1 MLTTQQIDALNHC
14 LKCSICV
21 DNCPVARVNP
31 QFLGPKK
38 LAIDWLRI
46 AQEDGASPSPYLDY
60 CSNCKTCETV
70 CPSNVRIATLNQL
83 TKSDFPTTK
92 RLFRKKL
99 LSDPALMG
107 KMIHLWPGAGNA
119 AMRLPA
125 MRFCLGKTL
134 GISAQAPMPVYSH
147 HTFRHRPKKVS
158 PTREVVYFPG
168 CFARYNK
175 PEIGQALV
183 NILTRLN
190 YKVIVPD
197 FACCGQASI
206 SNAHLRN
213 TAKFARHNL
222 RLLRETLGT
231 KPLLFTCPSC
241 LLTFKEEYKNIL
253 DLREYADLA
262 PQMQDAGQF
271 LLEHRAELAD
281 LLPQRSQ
288 PAPALAYHE
297 PCHLRAS
304 GQGTPGFFLLKNVA
318 GLSLTPLEAGCC
330 GLAGSYGLK
339 EEKQWVA
346 EAIGGN
352 IQHAVNKL
360 DVQGVVT
367 ECGMCATQIRHLTH
381 LPVYHPLEALL
392 SAALHSS

>member
-1 MLTTQQIDALNHC
+1 MLTTQQIDALNNC

-31 QFLGPKK
+31 QFPGPKK

-46 AQEDGASPSPYLDY
+46 AQEDGESPSPYLDY

-83 TKSDFPTTK
+83 TKSDFPSSG
-92 RLFRKKL
+92 RVMRKKL

-107 KMIHLWPGAGNA
+107 KLIHIWPGAGNA
-119 AMRLPA
+119 AMRLPLV
-125 MRFCLGKTL
+125 RLCLQKTL
-134 GISAQAPMPVYSH
+134 GISAQAPMPVYSR
-147 HTFRHRPKKVS
+147 HTFRHHSKKVS

-183 NILTRLN
+183 SILTRLN

-206 SNAHLRN
+206 ANAHLQN
-213 TAKFARHNL
+213 TAKFAHHNL
-222 RLLRETLGT
+222 HLLRETLGS

-241 LLTFKEEYKNIL
+241 LLTLKEEYKNIL

-262 PQMQDAGQF
+262 PQMHDAGQF
-271 LLEHRAELAD
+271 LLAHREELAA
-281 LLPQRSQ
+281 LLTKPDHPQN
-288 PAPALAYHE
+288 LAYHE
-297 PCHLRAS
+297 PCHLRAC
-304 GQGTPGFFLLKNVA
+304 GQGTPGFSLLNNIA
-318 GLSLTPLEAGCC
+318 GLTLTPLEAGCC

-352 IQHAVNKL
+352 IQHAVKKL

-381 LPVYHPLEALL
+381 LPVYHPLEV
-392 SAALHSS
+392 LHSASLPS